1 MKVHFALRA
10 ILFLRSE
17 QSYIA
22 RFNKPAARAAIASI
36 RKAAAMLGDYP
47 HAGALVTA
55 VSGVRR
61 YTAAPYHIDY
71 IIEKD
76 SVIIVSIRHGRQQD
90 PDMDVDE
97 DDDFE
102 VLGDS

>member
-71 IIEKD
+71 IIEQD

-90 PDMDVDE
+90 PDADFDE

-102 VLGDS
+102 VPGGS